1 MLMNDWFDASAAK
14 AAISDC
20 AAFSADGAQQEA
32 STKLGDLPRWDL
44 SALYTAPDQQD
55 MWADLARAEKEAAD
69 FARDYQASIEAIAA
83 GSGAGARLAEAVRRY
98 EGLSDLIG
106 RIAAYA
112 HLNYVTDTADPARA
126 KLLGDIQDKL
136 TAITSKLVFF
146 TLELNQLE
154 DASLEHAMGE
164 PALAYYRPWLEDI
177 RKDKPYQLSQELEL
191 VFHDK
196 SITSRSAW
204 SRLFNETISALR
216 FDVDGE
222 ELSLEP
228 TLTRLSNPDED
239 TRRTAAHALARVL
252 GDNSRLFTLVMNTL
266 VKDKEISDRWR
277 GFGDVAASRHLGNRV
292 EPEVVDA
299 LVEAVRGKYANLSHR
314 YYAMKARWLGKDR
327 LDYWD
332 RNAPLPH
339 TPDRLYDWDEA
350 REIVMSAY
358 NGFSPEFG
366 GIARQFFDK
375 NWIDAPA
382 TPSKAP
388 GAFSHPTVPS
398 AHPYILL
405 NYLGKPRDVMTL
417 AHELGHGVHQW
428 LANDQGA
435 LMARTPLTLAETAS
449 VFGEMLTFRALLER
463 TPDPAERHALLAQKV
478 EDMINTVVRQIAFY
492 IFERRVHTE
501 RREHGELTAQ
511 RIGEIW
517 VEVQR
522 EALGDSVHL
531 GEGYETYWSYVPHFI
546 GMPFYVYAYAFGDC
560 LVNSLYAVYE
570 NADSGFQDRYMEMLR
585 AGGTKHH
592 SELLAPFGLDARD
605 PGFWHMGLG
614 VIESM
619 IDEIEKTDANLGTGA

>member
-1 MLMNDWFDASAAK
+1 MTDRVDASAAP
-14 AAISDC
+14 AAPLND
-20 AAFSADGAQQEA
+20 AAHSADGAQQDA
-32 STKLGDLPRWDL
+32 GTAFGDLPRWDL
-44 SALYTAPDQQD
+44 SALYSAPDQRD
-55 MWADLARAEKEAAD
+55 LWADVARAETEAAN

-83 GSGAGARLAEAVRRY
+83 ATGAGGRLAEAVKRY
-98 EGLSDLIG
+98 EALNDLIG
-106 RIAAYA
+106 RIAAFA

-146 TLELNQLE
+146 TLELNQL
-154 DASLEHAMGE
+154 DDPALERAMGD
-164 PALAYYRPWLEDI
+164 PTLAHFRPWLEDI
-177 RKDKPYQLSQELEL
+177 RKEKPYQLAQDLEL
-191 VFHDK
+191 LFHDK
-196 SITSRSAW
+196 SVTSRGAW
-204 SRLFNETISALR
+204 GRLFNETIAALR
-216 FDVDGE
+216 FQVDGE

-228 TLTRLSNPDED
+228 TLTLLSNPDESK
-239 TRRTAAHALARVL
+239 RRTAAHALSKVFR
-252 GDNSRLFTLVMNTL
+252 DNSRLFTLTMNTL

-277 GFGDVAASRHLGNRV
+277 GFSDVAASRHLSNRV

-299 LVEAVRGKYANLSHR
+299 LVEAVRGKYAALSHR

-339 TPDRLYDWDEA
+339 TPDRVYNWDEA
-350 REIVMSAY
+350 REIVLGAY
-358 NGFSPEFG
+358 NGFSAEFG
-366 GIARQFFDK
+366 GIAAHFFDK
-375 NWIDAPA
+375 SWIDAPA

-388 GAFSHPTVPS
+388 GAFAHPTVPS

-417 AHELGHGVHQW
+417 AHELGHGVHQV

-501 RREHGELTAQ
+501 RRERGELTAE
-511 RIGEIW
+511 RIGQIW
-517 VEVQR
+517 LEVQG
-522 EALGDSVHL
+522 ESLGDAVHL

-592 SELLAPFGLDARD
+592 SDLLAPFGLDASQPD
-605 PGFWHMGLG
+605 FWQMGLG
-614 VIESM
+614 VIEGM
-619 IDEIEKTDANLGTGA
+619 IDEIERTEASVGTRA

>member
-1 MLMNDWFDASAAK
+1 MNDWFPAPLSFDAS
-14 AAISDC
+14 SDRLTR
-20 AAFSADGAQQEA
+20 AADGTQQEGA
-32 STKLGDLPRWDL
+32 AALGTLPNWDL
-44 SALYTAPDQQD
+44 SALYSAPDHQD
-55 MWADLARAEKEAAD
+55 LWADIARAEQEASA
-69 FARDYQASIEAIAA
+69 FARDYQGSIEAIAA
-83 GSGAGARLAEAVRRY
+83 ATGAGARLAESVKRMEA
-98 EGLSDLIG
+98 LNDLIG
-106 RIAAYA
+106 RIASYAY
-112 HLNYVTDTADPARA
+112 LNYVTDTADPARA
-126 KLLGDIQDKL
+126 KLLGDVQDKL
-136 TAITSKLVFF
+136 TAITSKLVFYS
-146 TLELNQLE
+146 LELNQLE
-154 DASLEHAMGE
+154 DATLERAMSD
-164 PALAYYRPWLEDI
+164 PALAHYRPWLEDI
-177 RKDKPYQLSQELEL
+177 RKEKPYQLSQELEL
-191 VFHDK
+191 LFHDK
-196 SITSRSAW
+196 STTSRSSW
-204 SRLFNETISALR
+204 SRLFNETIAALR

-222 ELSLEP
+222 QLSLEP
-228 TLTRLSNPDED
+228 TLTLLSNPDESK
-239 TRRTAAHALARVL
+239 RRTAAHALAKVFRE
-252 GDNSRLFTLVMNTL
+252 NSRLFTLVMNTL

-277 GFGDVAASRHLGNRV
+277 GFEDVAASRHLSNRV

-339 TPDRLYDWDEA
+339 TPDRVFDWDQA
-350 REIVMSAY
+350 REIVLGAY
-358 NGFSPEFG
+358 KGFSPEFG
-366 GIARQFFDK
+366 NVAEQFFDK
-375 NWIDAPA
+375 HWIDAPA
-382 TPSKAP
+382 TPSKSP

-417 AHELGHGVHQW
+417 AHELGHGVHQV
-428 LANDQGA
+428 LANQQGA

-463 TPDPAERHALLAQKV
+463 TPDPAERHALLSQKV
-478 EDMINTVVRQIAFY
+478 EDMLNTVVRQIAFY

-501 RREHGELTAQ
+501 RREQGELTSE
-511 RIGEIW
+511 RIGQIW
-517 VEVQR
+517 LEVQG
-522 EALGDSVHL
+522 ESLGDSVHL

-605 PGFWHMGLG
+605 PDFWQMGLS
-614 VIESM
+614 VIERM
-619 IDEIEKTDANLGTGA
+619 IDEIEQTEAAAGARG